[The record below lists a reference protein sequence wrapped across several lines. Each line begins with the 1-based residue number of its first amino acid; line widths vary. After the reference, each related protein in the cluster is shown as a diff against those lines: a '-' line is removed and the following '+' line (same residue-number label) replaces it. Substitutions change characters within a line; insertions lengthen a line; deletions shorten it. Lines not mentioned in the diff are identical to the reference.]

1 MNTDVEDLLRQGM
14 ERFTADVRAPSG
26 LIRRAVRRRRR
37 RLALRSAA
45 GMAAALTAGAVA
57 LAVGVPG
64 PRHHGAGGPAV
75 DAAYVV
81 KRVSSALNAAG
92 PGEIAQ
98 MTVTT
103 HRAVTPDG
111 TAATTTA
118 EEWSYGNQWRS
129 VSYSPAGHPVYDEGF
144 STSSVYTLVNYQ
156 TQVWARQ
163 PGLGRPVA
171 LAPHVPG
178 PRGCEPVVAAL
189 PRLFQPG
196 LPGLPFSAGTRPST
210 VASALRAAI
219 ACGTL
224 VSAGRQRVDGT
235 EAIKLTSRPGSLISE
250 TIWVSPGTYLPV
262 RVVIRLPG
270 MADLQRTSDITW
282 LRPTAQN
289 LAKLSVPIPAGFR
302 QVPLTKAS
310 ELVLP

>member
-1 MNTDVEDLLRQGM
+1 MDVDVEDLLRQGM
-14 ERFTADVRAPSG
+14 ERLTADVRAPSG
-26 LIRRAVRRRRR
+26 LTRRAARRRRR
-37 RLALRSAA
+37 RLAQRSAA
-45 GMAAALTAGAVA
+45 GMAAALAAGAVA
-57 LAVGVPG
+57 LAVVVPG
-64 PRHHGAGGPAV
+64 ARHDGAGGPAV

-81 KRVSSALNAAG
+81 KRVSSALIATG

-111 TAATTTA
+111 ATATTTA
-118 EEWSYGNQWRS
+118 EEWSYGDQWRS
-129 VSYSPAGHPVYDEGF
+129 VSYSPGGNPVYDEGF

-156 TQVWARQ
+156 TQEWARQ
-163 PGLGRPVA
+163 PGLGRPVT
-171 LAPHVPG
+171 LAPPVPG

-189 PRLFQPG
+189 PGLFQPR

-224 VSAGRQRVDGT
+224 AWAGRQRVDGT
-235 EAIKLTSRPGSLISE
+235 EAIKLTSRPGSLIAE

-289 LAKLSVPIPAGFR
+289 LAKLGVPIPAGFR